1 MECWWKLKKWDLNF
15 IGIFQRSKLT
25 AVLFKP
31 TFTDALIYQ
40 RQGLNLRSSLSYS
53 HLAHFDKKEILNRIW
68 LHLPHCF
75 GYHCAWLW
83 LLRIVI
89 NAEQVSSKALIY
101 CSSFSSSPP
110 KFSASSWV
118 PYPSFVNVPKV
129 SLLWWWLLPK
139 REKRQ
144 DAVAAPDTNYQ
155 FPI

>member
-1 MECWWKLKKWDLNF
+1 MGFKHHWEFSNVP
-15 IGIFQRSKLT
+15 KLT
-25 AVLFKP
+25 AVLLKP
-31 TFTDALIYQ
+31 TY
-40 RQGLNLRSSLSYS
+40 YWCS
-53 HLAHFDKKEILNRIW
+53 HLSPSRAQSPFIASLVLPFSTFRQKGNSKPHLTSPSTLFGIPLCMTLIIKNRHQRW
-68 LHLPHCF
+68 
-75 GYHCAWLW
+75 A
-83 LLRIVI
+83 
-89 NAEQVSSKALIY
+89 QVSSKALIY

>member
-1 MECWWKLKKWDLNF
+1 MGFSK
-15 IGIFQRSKLT
+15 RSKLT
-25 AVLFKP
+25 GVLLKP
-31 TFTDALIYQ
+31 TTTTDALIYQ
-40 RQGLNLRSSLSYS
+40 RPRAQSPFFTSYS

-68 LHLPHCF
+68 LHLPHRL
-75 GYHCAWLW
+75 GYHCAAWLW

-89 NAEQVSSKALIY
+89 NSEQVSSKALIY
-101 CSSFSSSPP
+101 CSSFSSSSPP

-144 DAVAAPDTNYQ
+144 DAGA
-155 FPI
+155 